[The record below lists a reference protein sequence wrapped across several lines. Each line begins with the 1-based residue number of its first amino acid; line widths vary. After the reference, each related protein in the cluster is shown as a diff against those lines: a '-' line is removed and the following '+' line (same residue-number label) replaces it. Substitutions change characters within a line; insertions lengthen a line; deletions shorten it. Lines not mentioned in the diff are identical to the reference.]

1 MDKLVKLARIYDGD
15 FSGDDLSNI
24 KDQLQTFIVHVRSID
39 DFTGCHDFGS
49 LAVKMDETERHM
61 MFPLVYR
68 LIELAL
74 LLPVAT
80 ASVERVVS
88 VMKIIKTERHNKM
101 DDDWLN
107 DLMICY
113 NEKEIFKGFDDE
125 TIMRRFSSLEK
136 SKDESFSDSSPHLV
150 LIQYVHLIVYLPMP
164 NIFIQ
169 L

>member
-1 MDKLVKLARIYDGD
+1 M
-15 FSGDDLSNI
+15 NI
-24 KDQLQTFIVHVRSID
+24 NGQLETFILHVRRLD
-39 DFTGCHDFGS
+39 EFTGCRDFRS
-49 LAVKMDETERHM
+49 VAVKMVETERHI
-61 MFPLVYR
+61 MFLFVYR
-68 LIELAL
+68 LIKLAL

-101 DDDWLN
+101 DDDWLK